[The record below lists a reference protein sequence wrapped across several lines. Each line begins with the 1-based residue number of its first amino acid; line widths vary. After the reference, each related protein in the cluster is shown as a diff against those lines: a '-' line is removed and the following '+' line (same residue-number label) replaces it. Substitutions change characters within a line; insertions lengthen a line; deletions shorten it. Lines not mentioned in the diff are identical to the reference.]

1 MKRFLTTA
9 FLFFTAVSLF
19 AAKPL
24 KVNKGSLDVLRQDA
38 TATWTIDLS
47 QATFEK
53 KQSFEAWSEDDYQT
67 RVQGMN
73 DTFFESFNKYSKG
86 LKLVNEGSAP
96 YKLTFKVSDFEQK
109 QGPGMWG
116 SMFIRVSGVIDIED
130 CASGETVCEIEV
142 NGVKGDTDFVPN
154 DRFPKTMDW
163 LCRDIFKMK

>member
-1 MKRFLTTA
+1 MKRL
-9 FLFFTAVSLF
+9 LLTAVLLLTAASLF

-24 KVNKGSLDVLRQDA
+24 KVNKGSLDVLREDA
-38 TATWTIDLS
+38 TATWSIDLS

-53 KQSFEAWSEDDYQT
+53 KQAFEAWCEGEYQT
-67 RVQGMN
+67 RVQLIN
-73 DTFFESFNKYSKG
+73 DAFFASFNKYSKG
-86 LKLVNEGSAP
+86 LKLVNEGEAP
-96 YKLTFKVSDFEQK
+96 YKLTFKVSDFDRK

-116 SMFIRVSGVIDIED
+116 SMFIRVFGVIEIVD

-142 NGVKGDTDFVPN
+142 NGVKGDTDFVEN